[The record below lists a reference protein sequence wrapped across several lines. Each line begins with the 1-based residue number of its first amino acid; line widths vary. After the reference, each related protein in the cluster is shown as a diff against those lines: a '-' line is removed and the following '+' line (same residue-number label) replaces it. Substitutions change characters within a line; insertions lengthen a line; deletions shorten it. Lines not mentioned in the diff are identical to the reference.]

1 MSRTI
6 TSEGLRSLSM
16 HSFER
21 TDDIRK
27 DILRYAKSLGY
38 TKQKTE
44 ELLHQ
49 LGLRL
54 ALDDPMTVH
63 RITNSVCKKVSL
75 VKIETLPNEYPV
87 FLKTPFLIEAK
98 PGEYLI
104 DDIHAIGGYIDNE
117 GLFFYLAY
125 NDNGC
130 LVCHEKNPFSNNKLI
145 ADVVFINEDEPEQA
159 KAYENKKRNIL
170 RFITILALMLEAEK
184 SPVMIDSG
192 NKKSI
197 KRNLK
202 ENRKKN
208 LADWIERRIYI
219 DANLIQSKKNTE
231 RVVMDKEDKFL
242 KDVAI
247 QGFLR
252 RQRYGTNNELMKWIY
267 IDDFDS
273 SRWTNKSNKR
283 ITVDTYFE

>member
-75 VKIETLPNEYPV
+75 VKIETLPNEYPD

-104 DDIHAIGGYIDNE
+104 DDIHAIGGYI
-117 GLFFYLAY
+117 
-125 NDNGC
+125 
-130 LVCHEKNPFSNNKLI
+130 
-145 ADVVFINEDEPEQA
+145 
-159 KAYENKKRNIL
+159 
-170 RFITILALMLEAEK
+170 
-184 SPVMIDSG
+184 
-192 NKKSI
+192 
-197 KRNLK
+197 
-202 ENRKKN
+202 
-208 LADWIERRIYI
+208 
-219 DANLIQSKKNTE
+219 
-231 RVVMDKEDKFL
+231 
-242 KDVAI
+242 VAP
-247 QGFLR
+247 
-252 RQRYGTNNELMKWIY
+252 
-267 IDDFDS
+267 
-273 SRWTNKSNKR
+273 
-283 ITVDTYFE
+283 